1 MILSNIYLTCQTN
14 NSNKWYE
21 VQIVLSKGILSLV
34 SEYGSLSNATKR
46 NGVGGSFVM
55 DVAAAIDNDS
65 VTSQLQKLVLEANAI
80 AHTKTK
86 KGYVAQG
93 GQDSLSLFEVKKA
106 LEKVM
111 PLKKNKPV
119 KEVIAATD
127 FLVVQI
133 VDIFNGVIQVADF
146 SYEVLED
153 VLNPENTPVKI
164 GEVIR
169 VEKRDNVWQLI

>member
-1 MILSNIYLTCQTN
+1 VIISNIYLVCQAN

-21 VQIVLSKGILSLV
+21 VQIVLNKGTVALV

-55 DVAAAIDNDS
+55 DVAEAIDNDS

-111 PLKKNKPV
+111 PLKNPKPV
-119 KEVIAATD
+119 KEVIVSTD
-127 FLVVQI
+127 FLTVQI
-133 VDIFNGVIQVADF
+133 VKIVNGIIQVADF

-153 VLNPENTPVKI
+153 VLNPENAPVEI
-164 GEVIR
+164 GEVVR
-169 VEKRDNVWQLI
+169 VQKRGNVWQLI

>member
-1 MILSNIYLTCQTN
+1 MVISNIYLVCQTN

-21 VQIVLSKGILSLV
+21 VQIVLNKGILSLV

-65 VTSQLQKLVLEANAI
+65 VTSQIQKLVLEANAI

-93 GQDSLSLFEVKKA
+93 GQDTLSLFEVKKA

-111 PLKKNKPV
+111 PLKTPKPV
-119 KEVIAATD
+119 KEVIASTD
-127 FLVVQI
+127 FLTVQI
-133 VDIFNGVIQVADF
+133 VKIVNDIIQVADF

-153 VLNPENTPVKI
+153 VLNPENAPVEI
-164 GEVIR
+164 GDVVKVHQQNGRWIL
-169 VEKRDNVWQLI
+169 V